1 MAEISIAH
9 NRKITAYP
17 APKNYALLIGYVS
30 RNNLGASFKNFYF
43 PMNWTGAANR
53 SIVLSDDFR
62 IPFMG
67 ENRALMQF
75 QLNNRWTEETAAT
88 AKYPTIS

>member
-30 RNNLGASFKNFYF
+30 RNNVGISETIDMIIKDFFSQKSPEERLILLKYAQEA
-43 PMNWTGAANR
+43 MNK
-53 SIVLSDDFR
+53 
-62 IPFMG
+62 P
-67 ENRALMQF
+67 
-75 QLNNRWTEETAAT
+75 
-88 AKYPTIS
+88 KK